1 MLCEAITHLLHYIWN
16 YYAFPSQNGPM
27 GRGRG
32 RGRGDGGGR
41 FNDRGP
47 GGGRGR
53 GGFSDGGDFDD
64 STTYG
69 VPSDKC
75 GLVIG
80 KGINLF
86 FKKKLVRGLTVIV
99 NNMHWYLFCQFC
111 GVW

>member
-1 MLCEAITHLLHYIWN
+1 
-16 YYAFPSQNGPM
+16 M

-53 GGFSDGGDFDD
+53 GFNEGGDYDD

-80 KGINLF
+80 KGM
-86 FKKKLVRGLTVIV
+86 GC
-99 NNMHWYLFCQFC
+99 HHYLQSFQYSTLLCY
-111 GVW
+111 

>member
-1 MLCEAITHLLHYIWN
+1 
-16 YYAFPSQNGPM
+16 M

-47 GGGRGR
+47 GGGRPR
-53 GGFSDGGDFDD
+53 GFNDGGDYED

-80 KGINLF
+80 KGMWLR
-86 FKKKLVRGLTVIV
+86 V
-99 NNMHWYLFCQFC
+99 
-111 GVW
+111 

>member
-1 MLCEAITHLLHYIWN
+1 
-16 YYAFPSQNGPM
+16 M

-32 RGRGDGGGR
+32 RGRGDSGGR

-80 KGINLF
+80 KGTTL
-86 FKKKLVRGLTVIV
+86 
-99 NNMHWYLFCQFC
+99 YLYIDKNKRTLSLC
-111 GVW
+111 VHSN